1 MPSFLSRVK
10 SFHQQYTA
18 SVRGCQ
24 EGKQKRATPK
34 CSALKEGVGLVALDI
49 VDEIN
54 HRLQRGLAFAFA
66 QSPTVAKTDKRIGD
80 PDTGVGLP
88 DFGVNNAGI
97 VEEGDKQRA
106 KPMPIGFGK
115 VRTDQQL
122 IVEWADNVFVRR
134 GRLF

>member
-1 MPSFLSRVK
+1 MRLIIASSGVSPSPLRSR
-10 SFHQQYTA
+10 
-18 SVRGCQ
+18 RRC
-24 EGKQKRATPK
+24 
-34 CSALKEGVGLVALDI
+34 
-49 VDEIN
+49 
-54 HRLQRGLAFAFA
+54 
-66 QSPTVAKTDKRIGD
+66 AKTDKRIGD

>member
-34 CSALKEGVGLVALDI
+34 CSALKAGVGQLVALDV

-66 QSPTVAKTDKRIGD
+66 QSPTGRRFLTSASATQIPASVCQISASTTPELWKRA
-80 PDTGVGLP
+80 TS
-88 DFGVNNAGI
+88 NAPSRCQSGS
-97 VEEGDKQRA
+97 
-106 KPMPIGFGK
+106 
-115 VRTDQQL
+115 
-122 IVEWADNVFVRR
+122 
-134 GRLF
+134 GR